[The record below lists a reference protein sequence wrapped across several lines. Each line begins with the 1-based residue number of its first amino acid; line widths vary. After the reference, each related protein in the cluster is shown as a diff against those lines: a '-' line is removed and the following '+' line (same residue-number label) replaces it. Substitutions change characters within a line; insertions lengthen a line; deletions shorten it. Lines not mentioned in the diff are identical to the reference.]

1 MFIMVKGIFVARS
14 SNNIVTLIFF
24 FKFFFLVLSLSP
36 LNFFWAER

>member
-14 SNNIVTLIFF
+14 SNNIVTLTFF
-24 FKFFFLVLSLSP
+24 FFFFFGLSLSP